1 MRIGAHVS
9 RFTLLVVGVLTFSV
23 ALSSG
28 AWATTEIKTADQL
41 IALSGDL
48 APLDTSY
55 SVTAPIDLSEA
66 SSPLPI
72 GTSYIG
78 SEKNPFVGTFDGN
91 GYLISGLTGS
101 LFWAIGDGSTA
112 TVVKGL
118 NLESSIAGVVGEG
131 VLSHVVGLGA
141 TVSDVHASGTLTQ
154 SGSYAD
160 GMGGLVGINDGEIR
174 NSSTDVRVVSTISR
188 VGGLVGTNAGTI
200 ESSRADGE
208 VSGITEVGGLAGI
221 NTGLVHA
228 SISTGNVSGIDTVGG
243 LVGNNASV
251 TSYDGSYYSLN
262 SIAEVQNSVSTGL
275 VTGQY
280 NVGGLVGTSDG
291 LIINSAAQGNV
302 SGILLDALPD
312 SIGGLVGWNNSYWFP
327 DSPTSFIQM
336 RGQTLNSLATGDV
349 DGEANNLGGLVGWND
364 GQISNSISTGN
375 VSSTRTDGV
384 NVGGL
389 VGLNTYWADDSMNI
403 TQGVISNSFSGG
415 NACGKIPAEEG
426 LCSSVDR
433 VGALVGGN
441 AGTIEFSLTAG
452 SAVGRN
458 YVGGL
463 VGANDSTGTI
473 SASVAKGSA
482 FGENNVGGLVGEN
495 RGLVENSI
503 SIGAATSS
511 LSPSGGLAGS
521 LIGNNFYL
529 TYGSWCGGYDCEP
542 HWGEVLTSIGYG
554 KVVSEGN
561 NFGLIGSDD
570 PVSPYLGASP
580 VVDQLGT
587 GMIGS
592 DLLNKNLVSTA
603 WGSSGYINK
612 GNPYLLAIKN
622 YNLYEDLTPQ
632 IHESHFR
639 IADRPIEEEKSRQE
653 NASNK
658 IIKFLAGESN
668 KPTVSDF
675 RDIGIVGV
683 TPANLPILLKLLK
696 DLEVISLDPE
706 LIAKQIKI
714 ANALLAKQKKV
725 KQALKVKKASF
736 ESSTWT
742 SFMPSL
748 LLG

>member
-1 MRIGAHVS
+1 MIIGACTS
-9 RFTLLVVGVLTFSV
+9 RLTLLVAGVLTFSV

-28 AWATTEIKTADQL
+28 AWATTEISTADQL

-48 APLDTSY
+48 ASLDTSY

-66 SSPLPI
+66 SSHLPI

-78 SEKNPFVGTFDGN
+78 SDSNPFVGTFDGN

-118 NLESSIAGVVGEG
+118 SLGTSIAGVVGEG
-131 VLSHVVGLGA
+131 VLSHFVGLGA
-141 TVSDVHASGTLTQ
+141 TVSDVHASGSLTQ

-160 GMGGLVGINDGEIR
+160 GMGGLVGINEGEIR

-208 VSGITEVGGLAGI
+208 VSGITEVGGLAGF

-228 SISTGNVSGIDTVGG
+228 SISTGNVSGVDTVGG

-251 TSYDGSYYSLN
+251 TSYDESYYSLN

-280 NVGGLVGTSDG
+280 NVGGLVGVSDG

-302 SGILLDALPD
+302 SGISSTAD
-312 SIGGLVGWNNSYWFP
+312 SIGGLVGWNNSYWLP
-327 DSPTSFIQM
+327 DSPTSFIQI

-375 VSSTRTDGV
+375 VSSTRTNGV

-403 TQGVISNSFSGG
+403 TQGVISNSFSEG
-415 NACGKIPAEEG
+415 NACGKIPTEEG

-441 AGTIEFSLTAG
+441 AGIVEFSLAAG

-458 YVGGL
+458 NVGGL
-463 VGANDSTGTI
+463 VGSNDSTGSI
-473 SASVAKGSA
+473 SASVSKGSA

-495 RGLVENSI
+495 RGLVENST

-511 LSPSGGLAGS
+511 SGGLAGS

-529 TYGSWCGGYDCEP
+529 VYGSWCGGYDCEP
-542 HWGEVLTSIGYG
+542 HWGEVSTSIGYG
-554 KVVSEGN
+554 NVVSEGN
-561 NFGLIGSDD
+561 DFGLIGSDD
-570 PVSPYLGASP
+570 PLSPYLGADP
-580 VVDQLGT
+580 IVDQLGT

-592 DLLNKNLVSTA
+592 ALLNKNLESTA
-603 WGSSGYINK
+603 WGSSGYINR

-622 YNLYEDLTPQ
+622 YNFYEDLTPP
-632 IHESHFR
+632 IHESHVR
-639 IADRPIEEEKSRQE
+639 IAERPIEQEKSRQE
-653 NASNK
+653 IASNK
-658 IIKFLAGESN
+658 IIKFLTGESN

-675 RDIGIVGV
+675 RDIGVVGV
-683 TPANLPILLKLLK
+683 TAANLPILLKILK
-696 DLEVISLDPE
+696 DLGISQVDPE

-714 ANALLAKQKKV
+714 ANALLAKQKKA

-736 ESSTWT
+736 ESSSWT
-742 SFMPSL
+742 SFIPSL